1 MNARHAMRL
10 LAKCAA
16 DARECYPSDRD
27 RRAHFFVASL
37 SRELKRPR
45 RAARRRPGRAGQVR
59 VGGRSMSAFTV
70 KVCLLNLAPLNYF
83 AIGAGSAAV
92 AEAEARR
99 FAACGACGITVKPL

>member
-1 MNARHAMRL
+1 
-10 LAKCAA
+10 
-16 DARECYPSDRD
+16 
-27 RRAHFFVASL
+27 
-37 SRELKRPR
+37 
-45 RAARRRPGRAGQVR
+45 
-59 VGGRSMSAFTV
+59 MSAFTV